1 MEIILNKV
9 NFSYQKI
16 NYQEKVVL
24 KDCSFKIKEN
34 SINGIVGASG
44 SGKTTL
50 LELIAGLLIPTNGTI
65 QIENMKINST
75 TTKQELETLNGKI
88 GLVFQN
94 SEEQFCSN
102 IVKEELSFG
111 LIMKQYHLNDIEKR
125 MQDALKM
132 MNLSNDYLE
141 RKINTLSNS
150 EKKKI
155 AIASVLIYN
164 PKVILL
170 DEPTLGLDEIDKTEL
185 IKLIRILK
193 KKYEKT
199 VIIVSHDTDFLHKIV
214 DNVLVL
220 YQKKIVL
227 EGDKYSVFTNDSL
240 KKYNVKTP
248 SVISFSKAVKKR
260 KNIKIG
266 YRDDIND
273 LIKDIYRYVK

>member
-1 MEIILNKV
+1 
-9 NFSYQKI
+9 
-16 NYQEKVVL
+16 
-24 KDCSFKIKEN
+24 
-34 SINGIVGASG
+34 
-44 SGKTTL
+44 
-50 LELIAGLLIPTNGTI
+50 
-65 QIENMKINST
+65 
-75 TTKQELETLNGKI
+75 
-88 GLVFQN
+88 
-94 SEEQFCSN
+94 
-102 IVKEELSFG
+102 
-111 LIMKQYHLNDIEKR
+111 MKQYHLNDIEKR

-199 VIIVSHDTDFLHKIV
+199 IIIVSHDTDFLHKIV